1 MKTLKVLY
9 LVGVVFC
16 SLFWTVGAMAG
27 ERVLIVKIIELQS
40 EPNSEIV
47 FDKLTFSTGL
57 PPVQRLTKDS
67 QNAPYEFQVL
77 DSKGKVI
84 YTQEFDFTRYIE
96 VPLPESGSEQQV
108 EASRIPLKKPEAV
121 LVIPY
126 LPEGVEIRVKGADE
140 TTSPAPV
147 PPVPV
152 SYQPADPAQEGNLY
166 ILLIASGFSGDSEMI
181 SFQSNAQG
189 IKDYLVSKEP
199 FASRSSNIIISIYE
213 NTDDLG
219 CYNGCE
225 GIDRLTC
232 CNSEN
237 VMASAVAS
245 GHLYDEIIVIHNT
258 ATYSGGGYRDHGFYK
273 ANSAST
279 YCIVYNGSAINPMS
293 LHEFGH
299 SFGNLCDEYTYDD
312 EGFSYYDC
320 ANCRAK
326 CSAWRSVSKGCQL
339 SCDAR
344 SDYYRPEDSIMLTL
358 GIDYYNQPS
367 IHNGLIPRLNYFIP
381 DVCAAEEGAAYG
393 LCNAYCEAMDCD
405 SDTFK
410 ASDKACIKIY
420 DKFVEYTGQEPPCEA
435 NSTY

>member
-16 SLFWTVGAMAG
+16 SLFWTVGAVAG

-40 EPNSEIV
+40 GTNSEIV
-47 FDKLTFSTGL
+47 FDKLTVSTGL

-67 QNAPYEFQVL
+67 QNAPYELQVL
-77 DSKGKVI
+77 DSKGEVI

-96 VPLPESGSEQQV
+96 VPLPESDSEYQV
-108 EASRIPLKKPEAV
+108 EAPRIPLTEPEAV

-126 LPEGVEIRVKGADE
+126 LPEGVEIRVKVADE
-140 TTSPAPV
+140 ATPPAPV
-147 PPVPV
+147 PSVPES

-166 ILLIASGFSGDSEMI
+166 ILLIASGFSGSEMSI
-181 SFQSNAQG
+181 FQNTAQE
-189 IKDYLVSKEP
+189 IKDYLISKEP

-219 CYNGCE
+219 CENGCE
-225 GIDRLTC
+225 NIDRLTC
-232 CNSEN
+232 CNSEK
-237 VMASAVAS
+237 VMASAAAS
-245 GHLYDEIIVIHNT
+245 GHLYDEIIVINNT
-258 ATYSGGGYRDHGFYK
+258 EIYSGGGYRDHGFYK
-273 ANSAST
+273 DNSAST
-279 YCIVYNGSAINPMS
+279 YCIVYNGSATNPMS

-299 SFGNLCDEYTYDD
+299 SFGNLCDEYTYGNED
-312 EGFSYYDC
+312 FSYYDC
-320 ANCRAK
+320 ANCRAR

-358 GIDYYNQPS
+358 GIPYYNLPS

-381 DVCAAEEGAAYG
+381 DVCATEEGVAYG
-393 LCNAYCEAMDCD
+393 LCKAYCEAMDCD

-420 DKFVEYTGQEPPCEA
+420 DKFVEYTGREPPCEA
-435 NSTY
+435 N